1 MLLEMMAASPDFD
14 GIIANVS
21 GIEWALSRGDEEMF
35 REMLD
40 RAKVLGKDSGKATML
55 VMGEPETRD
64 PSILVAVLEA
74 RDELAAAGA
83 AIYPD
88 IESATRAMG
97 RYVRHMAQKQGATDQ

>member
-1 MLLEMMAASPDFD
+1 
-14 GIIANVS
+14 VS

-40 RAKVLGKDSGKATML
+40 RAKQLGTDSGKATML

-64 PSILVAVLEA
+64 TSILEAVLKA
-74 RDELAAAGA
+74 RDELAAAGV

-88 IESATRAMG
+88 IERATQTMG
-97 RYVRHMAQKQGATDQ
+97 RYVRHRAQKGS